1 MWRRR
6 RRPIPRTPNFVVVA
20 STRSP
25 QPTTTKT
32 NHKKKQKRD
41 GKCTHGVL
49 LVLCLY
55 SCVRVVRIMTALGD
69 HKHKHNTWNASR
81 KTFFAITFR
90 HSLLEA
96 PARKGE
102 YDESIKHY
110 GSRNQTN
117 HPKDNNT
124 YSAFRLP
131 PKIRLAE
138 FLAEAEE
145 ESPRFPTLEE
155 DGYYDDYEL
164 DTDDGFQRPSFSDD
178 EYARYPQLNS
188 DYAQKCRRTNW
199 YRPTHGTVNCNT
211 AHELDMSYGMIKSVY
226 HAVGNG
232 QFRQVYKVD
241 LGATSN
247 GGYSSSSSSIGETD
261 NNRIVAFKDYLSFE
275 RGNDFRDSEFE
286 LVRIDALVSEKMSFS
301 NRIVDIY
308 GFCGITTI
316 SEFMSGGDLDSHVS
330 TIEPDNRGQI
340 QSLWELRNI
349 TKYPQAFNFAVTKL
363 RERNERLEE
372 EGEAKDVILDDLDD
386 VDPKNNLSAETK
398 LDIALTMAESVAMLH
413 SFVDGVIVHG
423 DLFFS
428 QFLVTGSGR
437 IKLNDFN
444 MAQIM
449 FWSERD
455 QKYCRYGNVAPWE
468 SERPPEELMK
478 KSIDEKVDVYSL
490 GLMMYTVLTGLEP
503 LYKYIYQE
511 FFLAK
516 LTKAVRTGEVPYID
530 PRWSH
535 HSFAEARLVE
545 IMKLCWT
552 YQPEDRIDVFELVRL
567 LRNAVEENK
576 KKQFMESNHHKKH
589 PQLA

>member
-1 MWRRR
+1 
-6 RRPIPRTPNFVVVA
+6 
-20 STRSP
+20 
-25 QPTTTKT
+25 
-32 NHKKKQKRD
+32 
-41 GKCTHGVL
+41 
-49 LVLCLY
+49 
-55 SCVRVVRIMTALGD
+55 MTALRD

-90 HSLLEA
+90 HSLIEV

-110 GSRNQTN
+110 GSRNETN
-117 HPKDNNT
+117 HPKDNDF
-124 YSAFRLP
+124 SAVHLP
-131 PKIRLAE
+131 PKIHL
-138 FLAEAEE
+138 AEE
-145 ESPRFPTLEE
+145 ESPRLPTLEE
-155 DGYYDDYEL
+155 DGDFDDHEFTIF
-164 DTDDGFQRPSFSDD
+164 DTDDGFLRPSFSDD
-178 EYARYPQLNS
+178 EYARYPQLYS
-188 DYAQKCRRTNW
+188 DYDQKCRRTNW

-241 LGATSN
+241 LGATNN
-247 GGYSSSSSSIGETD
+247 GGYSSSSSSIGEID

-275 RGNDFRDSEFE
+275 RGNDFRDSEYE
-286 LVRIDALVSEKMSFS
+286 IVRIDALVSEKMSFS

-316 SEFMSGGDLDSHVS
+316 SEFMSGGDLDSLVS
-330 TIEPDNRGQI
+330 SIEPDNRGQI

-349 TKYPQAFNFAVTKL
+349 TKYPKAFNFAVTEL

-372 EGEAKDVILDDLDD
+372 EGEAKVVILDDLDY
-386 VDPKNNLSAETK
+386 VDPKTHLSAETK

-413 SFVDGVIVHG
+413 SYADGVIVHG

-428 QFLVTGSGR
+428 QFLVTGSGT

-468 SERPPEELMK
+468 SGRPPEELMK
-478 KSIDEKVDVYSL
+478 KPIDEKVDVYSL

-511 FFLAK
+511 FFLETVSEA
-516 LTKAVRTGEVPYID
+516 LSKAVGAGEVPYID
-530 PRWSH
+530 PRWSQ

-576 KKQFMESNHHKKH
+576 KKQIMENNHHKKH